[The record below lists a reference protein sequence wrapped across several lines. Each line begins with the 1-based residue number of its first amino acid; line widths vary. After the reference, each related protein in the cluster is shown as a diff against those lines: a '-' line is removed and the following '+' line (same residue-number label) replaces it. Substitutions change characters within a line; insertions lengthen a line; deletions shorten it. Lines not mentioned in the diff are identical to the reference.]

1 MTICSRAALL
11 AASAALCLGSIAAPA
26 ATASCWTR
34 ADVAAAKV
42 REMQTK
48 LMVAV
53 LQCQVSGVDILA
65 SYNRF
70 LRNGRSALRS
80 ANERLKTHFMAE
92 RKIVGQREYDRY
104 TTALANAYGGGQI
117 SLGSCAETSALLTE
131 AAMAKSD
138 LLLLA
143 AREVIVPTLP
153 SAPCPANNAV
163 VLAAK

>member
-1 MTICSRAALL
+1 MKICSRAALL
-11 AASAALCLGSIAAPA
+11 AASAAFCLGSIAAPA
-26 ATASCWTR
+26 AAASCWTR
-34 ADVAAAKV
+34 TDVAAAKV

-48 LMVAV
+48 LVVAV
-53 LQCQVSGVDILA
+53 LQCRGSGIDILA

-80 ANERLKTHFMAE
+80 ANEHLKAHFMAE
-92 RKIVGQREYDRY
+92 GKIVGQREYDRY
-104 TTALANAYGGGQI
+104 TTALANAYGGGET
-117 SLGSCAETSALLTE
+117 SLASCAETSALVAE

-138 LLLLA
+138 LLSLA

-153 SAPCPANNAV
+153 SASCPAINAV

>member
-11 AASAALCLGSIAAPA
+11 TATAVLCLGSIAAPA
-26 ATASCWTR
+26 AAASCWTS

-53 LQCQVSGVDILA
+53 LQCRVSGVDILA

-70 LRNGRSALRS
+70 LRDGRSALRS
-80 ANERLKTHFMAE
+80 ANEQLKAHFMAE
-92 RKIVGQREYDRY
+92 GRTVAQLEYDRY

-117 SLGSCAETSALLTE
+117 SGVSCAQTSALVAE
-131 AAMAKSD
+131 ATSAKSH
-138 LLLLA
+138 LLSLA
-143 AREVIVPTLP
+143 AREVTVPTLP
-153 SAPCPANNAV
+153 SAPCPDGAV